1 MIKKIEIENFRSNE
15 ELAEMYR
22 KFNDNLELI
31 SSKMN
36 EIIDKLNEQ
45 ENGE

>member
-1 MIKKIEIENFRSNE
+1 MIKKIEIEKFRSNE